1 MGVVYEGDPTLPI
14 HIARAIAFGAREHGV
29 DPSPLFAAHG
39 VTDAVLADPDARI
52 TGRVAVA
59 LWNDAAGAAGHPQF
73 GLRTGERA
81 GRDAV
86 NVAGM
91 FLAASATLGEGF
103 RRIFQFYR
111 VMNDAQTVHW
121 EENASW
127 VGGWLTVREV
137 PYPVPH
143 HATEFAFAWSV
154 VMARTVTGVDLSPTV
169 ITFEHDAP
177 ADLTEHERLF
187 RCPVRFSQD
196 RAELRFD
203 GAVTALPVRTAD
215 PALVEILES
224 HARAVL
230 ARLPTR
236 QGLVPRVREAV
247 ARALPKG
254 SGAGLEDIAASLHL
268 SGRSL
273 QRRLRDEGSTYADVV
288 DEVRRA
294 LALDA
299 LRDPGRGVSE
309 VGFALGFSDASAF
322 HKAFVR
328 WTGKAPS
335 AWRRALTTA

>member
-1 MGVVYEGDPTLPI
+1 MGAVMGEHDPTLPI
-14 HIARAIAFGAREHGV
+14 HIARAIANGAREHGV
-29 DPSPLFAAHG
+29 DPSPIFAAHG
-39 VTDAVLADPDARI
+39 VTDAVLADPDARV
-52 TGRVAVA
+52 TGQVAVA
-59 LWNDAAGAAGHPQF
+59 LWADAARASGHPQF

-81 GRDAV
+81 GSGAI

-103 RRIFQFYR
+103 RRISQFYR

-121 EENASW
+121 EDTPTW
-127 VGGWLTVREV
+127 FGGWLTVREV
-137 PYPVPH
+137 PYGVPL

-154 VMARTVTGVDLSPTV
+154 VTARAVTGVDVSPTLV
-169 ITFEHDAP
+169 AFEHDAP
-177 ADLTEHERLF
+177 ADLSEHERVF
-187 RCPVRFSQD
+187 RCPVRFGCHRSEVRYD
-196 RAELRFD
+196 PSVAH
-203 GAVTALPVRTAD
+203 LPVRSAD

-247 ARALPKG
+247 ARALPT
-254 SGAGLEDIAASLHL
+254 GAGLDDIAASLRL
-268 SGRSL
+268 SARSL
-273 QRRLRDEGSTYADVV
+273 QRRLRDEGTTYADVV

-294 LALDA
+294 MALDA
-299 LRDPGRGVSE
+299 LREPTRGVSE

-335 AWRRALTTA
+335 VWRCALTTA

>member
-1 MGVVYEGDPTLPI
+1 V
-14 HIARAIAFGAREHGV
+14 HIARAIACGAREHGV
-29 DPSPLFAAHG
+29 DPTPLFAAHG
-39 VTDAVLADPDARI
+39 VTDAVLADPDARV
-52 TGRVAVA
+52 TGPVAVA
-59 LWNDAAGAAGHPQF
+59 LWNDAARAAVHPQF

-81 GRDAV
+81 GRDAL

-137 PYPVPH
+137 PYPVPY

-154 VMARTVTGVDLSPTV
+154 VTARAVTGVDISPTV
-169 ITFEHDAP
+169 IAFEHDSP
-177 ADLTEHERLF
+177 ADLAEHQRIF
-187 RCPVRFSQD
+187 RCPVRFSQA

-203 GAVTALPVRTAD
+203 IAVTALPVRTAD

-236 QGLVPRVREAV
+236 QGFVPRVREAV
-247 ARALPKG
+247 AKALPRG
-254 SGAGLEDIAASLHL
+254 SGAGLVDIAASLRM
-268 SGRSL
+268 SARSL
-273 QRRLRDEGSTYADVV
+273 QRRLHDEGSTYADVV